1 MSPAQRGFGHLYF
14 GHLILFRD
22 SDFVLRIYT
31 FYRETPH
38 APLRG
43 TFSNP
48 RPLGLDSLLSFT
60 HRRGS
65 SVAVL
70 PVECFFLFNWGDAY
84 SLLRATNSLQYREGH
99 EVFSA
104 VTGGRPLFFHDL
116 SVGEAA
122 FSPDLSGENAEGA
135 SIPS

>member
-1 MSPAQRGFGHLYF
+1 MSAAQRGF

-22 SDFVLRIYT
+22 SDFMLPIYT

-70 PVECFFLFNWGDAY
+70 PVECFFLFNWAEAY
-84 SLLRATNSLQYREGH
+84 SLLRARNSLRYQQGH
-99 EVFSA
+99 EVFSV
-104 VTGGRPLFFHDL
+104 VTGGRPLSFSRL
-116 SVGEAA
+116 ISGGSRS
-122 FSPDLSGENAEGA
+122 SPDFLGENAEGA
-135 SIPS
+135 SIPC